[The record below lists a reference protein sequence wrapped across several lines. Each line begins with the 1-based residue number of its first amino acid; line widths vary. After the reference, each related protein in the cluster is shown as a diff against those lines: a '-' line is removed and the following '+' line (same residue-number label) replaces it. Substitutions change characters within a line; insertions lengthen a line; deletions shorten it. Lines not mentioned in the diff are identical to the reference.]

1 MPLTK
6 LKEIRSAGAPGR
18 TTGLSD
24 DVIERFA
31 ATSSVLRLAVDEAA
45 AFFAELRVSHP
56 ELLALD
62 EPAQIAALQDG
73 ILNLY
78 PAGQV
83 NPYVPLAARGPWIVT
98 SKGAVL
104 HDSGGYGMLGLGHG
118 PQLILDTMAWP
129 TVMANVMTASF
140 SQARFVRALR
150 REIGS
155 RRDGG
160 CPFDRFVCINSGSE
174 AMTLAA
180 RLSDVNAKEHTDAGG
195 GHAGRAIKVI
205 ALRGGF
211 HGRTDRPA
219 GFSDSTRDAYM
230 KHLASFRGRDDL
242 LTVVP
247 NDSAQLRRA
256 FARAERER
264 WFVESLLMEPV
275 MGEGNPGLAIERQ
288 FYDTARELT
297 AEHGSLLVVDSIQA
311 GLRTHGVLSITDYPG
326 FEDALPPDIEAYSKA
341 LNAGQYP
348 LSVLALSKS
357 SANLYRHGVY
367 GNTMTTNPRA
377 LEVACAVLASM
388 TPEVRDN
395 IEARGRELVSK
406 LRVLADELGG
416 EIVGV
421 QGTGLL
427 ASAARAS
434 DLPCH
439 GFGSIEER
447 MRLNGL
453 GVIHGGANS
462 LRYTPHFA
470 VDSDE
475 IDLIVAGT
483 GEAIRAVR
491 RQLEDSTAGVSEA

>member
-1 MPLTK
+1 MPLTT
-6 LKEIRSAGAPGR
+6 LQEIRAAGAPGR
-18 TTGLSD
+18 TVGLPD

-31 ATSSVLRLAVDEAA
+31 ATNATLRLAIEEAGE
-45 AFFAELRVSHP
+45 FFRELRASDP
-56 ELLALD
+56 RLLALD
-62 EPAQIAALQDG
+62 EPEQIVALQG
-73 ILNLY
+73 GVLNLY
-78 PAGQV
+78 PEGLI

-118 PQLILDTMAWP
+118 PQNILDTMARP
-129 TVMANVMTASF
+129 AVMANVMTASF
-140 SQARFVRALR
+140 SQARFVEALR

-155 RRDGG
+155 RRKGG
-160 CPFDRFVCINSGSE
+160 CPFERFVCINSGSE

-180 RLSDVNAKEHTDAGG
+180 RLSDINAKEHTDPGG
-195 GHAGRAIKVI
+195 RHAGRPIKVV

-219 GFSDSTRDAYM
+219 GFSDSTRKAYTT
-230 KHLASFRGRDDL
+230 HLASFRDRDDL
-242 LTVVP
+242 LTVAP
-247 NDSAQLRRA
+247 NDVAELRRV
-256 FARAERER
+256 FARAGGEG
-264 WFVESLLMEPV
+264 WFIEALLMEPV
-275 MGEGNPGLAIERQ
+275 MGEGNPGLAIERE
-288 FYDTARELT
+288 FYDVARELT
-297 AEHGSLLVVDSIQA
+297 AENDSLLIVDSIQA
-311 GLRTHGVLSITDYPG
+311 GLRAHGCLSIVDYPG
-326 FEDALPPDIEAYSKA
+326 FEDAPAPDVESYSKA

-348 LSVLALSKS
+348 LSVLALSEQS
-357 SANLYRHGVY
+357 TNIYRHGVY

-377 LEVACAVLASM
+377 LDVACAVLESI
-388 TPEVRDN
+388 TPEVREN

-406 LRVLADELGG
+406 LRALANELDGG
-416 EIVGV
+416 IVDV

-427 ASAARAS
+427 ASAELAP

-475 IDLIVAGT
+475 IDLMVAGT
-483 GEAIRAVR
+483 GEAIRSVR
-491 RQLEDSTAGVSEA
+491 MANQRV